1 MALGTLRRQM
11 LHRAVAR
18 RRQLTAPHAPRMASA
33 LELVAVLGRQNAEIA
48 QQFQEL
54 MREMAPQ
61 LEQLGSMPGVG
72 AIPVR
77 ALIADN
83 GLDMTHFGSASHR
96 SSWAGLSPGYNERAA
111 KRAQGRTRTGRG

>member
-1 MALGTLRRQM
+1 MSHVLSPAAVVAGARNLPMRSAMALGTLRRQM

-54 MREMAPQ
+54 MRE
-61 LEQLGSMPGVG
+61 SG
-72 AIPVR
+72 A
-77 ALIADN
+77 
-83 GLDMTHFGSASHR
+83 
-96 SSWAGLSPGYNERAA
+96 AA
-111 KRAQGRTRTGRG
+111 